1 MKIHKFKVLL
11 ILVMSISV
19 LAVMFN
25 ILAALLLDGVT
36 VDLTPDKTYS
46 LSDVSKNMLK
56 NNKEDIVIRFYV
68 SDNLYGMKSELGLT
82 DGIVKYSEVAK
93 GCHFRNQ
100 EYPWE
105 KLDKV
110 EAIEDLYEEISE

>member
-1 MKIHKFKVLL
+1 
-11 ILVMSISV
+11 
-19 LAVMFN
+19 
-25 ILAALLLDGVT
+25 
-36 VDLTPDKTYS
+36 
-46 LSDVSKNMLK
+46 
-56 NNKEDIVIRFYV
+56 
-68 SDNLYGMKSELGLT
+68 MKSELGLT

-110 EAIEDLYEEISE
+110 EAIEDLYEKISE